1 MAKHQTCPLLSI
13 QNQLLTLS
21 IDHCLLVQFAMSSSS
36 VDDNSSTPPALSS
49 VPSSPPSLDGGDVV
63 DERLVAEETKA
74 RERNFALEKKR
85 KASLKRKRKAISRE
99 DKEKKA
105 KELDDL
111 LKKSKAFSDI
121 LTQKTQILGRVG
133 TSLEGKSLGDHDL
146 AMAKQPKCLVG
157 GEMRD
162 YQLEGVTWMYEV
174 CAQGMSGILA
184 DEMGLG
190 ESYLLRHIHRHRT
203 LISHRQNHPN
213 HRHHRSSTRT
223 GRLPWAAPHHRPA

>member
-1 MAKHQTCPLLSI
+1 M
-13 QNQLLTLS
+13 
-21 IDHCLLVQFAMSSSS
+21 
-36 VDDNSSTPPALSS
+36 DDDSSTPPAVSS
-49 VPSSPPSLDGGDVV
+49 LPSSPPPEEDGDFL
-63 DERLVAEETKA
+63 DERLVAEESKA

-85 KASLKRKRKAISRE
+85 KASLKRKRRPVSHA

-133 TSLEGKSLGDHDL
+133 TSLEGKALGDHDL
-146 AMAKQPKCLVG
+146 SMAKQPECLVG
-157 GEMRD
+157 GTMRD

-174 CAQGMSGILA
+174 CSQGMSGILA

-190 ESYLLRHIHRHRT
+190 KSSVPVSSRLHADSPQARLSKPSASLACCASKRT
-203 LISHRQNHPN
+203 
-213 HRHHRSSTRT
+213 T
-223 GRLPWAAPHHRPA
+223 WAHT

>member
-1 MAKHQTCPLLSI
+1 MAKDHFYLL
-13 QNQLLTLS
+13 NARLKLLTLS
-21 IDHCLLVQFAMSSSS
+21 IDCSLLVQFAMSSSS
-36 VDDNSSTPPALSS
+36 VDDTSSTPALSS
-49 VPSSPPSLDGGDVV
+49 LPSSPPPLEDGDLVE
-63 DERLVAEETKA
+63 ERLVAEETKA

-85 KASLKRKRKAISRE
+85 KASLKRKRRAISQE
-99 DKEKKA
+99 EKERKA

-146 AMAKQPKCLVG
+146 AMAKQPECLIG
-157 GEMRD
+157 GTMRD

-190 ESYLLRHIHRHRT
+190 KSYLLV
-203 LISHRQNHPN
+203 
-213 HRHHRSSTRT
+213 
-223 GRLPWAAPHHRPA
+223 

>member
-1 MAKHQTCPLLSI
+1 M
-13 QNQLLTLS
+13 
-21 IDHCLLVQFAMSSSS
+21 
-36 VDDNSSTPPALSS
+36 DDDSSTAPAVSS
-49 VPSSPPSLDGGDVV
+49 LPSSPPPEEDGDYV
-63 DERLVAEETKA
+63 DERLVAEESKA

-85 KASLKRKRKAISRE
+85 KASLKRKRRPISQV

-133 TSLEGKSLGDHDL
+133 TSLDGKALGDHDL
-146 AMAKQPKCLVG
+146 SMAKQPECLVG
-157 GEMRD
+157 GTMRD

-174 CAQGMSGILA
+174 CSQGMSGILA

-190 ESYLLRHIHRHRT
+190 QFFCDFYLLRTHADTAQARLYRLLASLAFCASKRT
-203 LISHRQNHPN
+203 TWVRI
-213 HRHHRSSTRT
+213 
-223 GRLPWAAPHHRPA
+223 